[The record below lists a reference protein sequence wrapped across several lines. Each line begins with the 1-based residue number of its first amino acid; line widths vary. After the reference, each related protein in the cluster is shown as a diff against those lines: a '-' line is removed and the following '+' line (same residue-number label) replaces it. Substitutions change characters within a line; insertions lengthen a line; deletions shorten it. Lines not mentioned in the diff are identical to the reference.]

1 MVDTKK
7 EYQNLTQIFQKS
19 KYNLLLWVNLRLLN
33 TLGKF
38 VLVLYPLC
46 ISAQNKDSIALKYAN
61 FISTEDL
68 KKNLTIIAS
77 DEYEG
82 RETGKRGQ
90 KMAADYIADQFKT
103 EGIPALKHNGYFQ
116 PFLLNEKQP
125 GEIKIFIQGKEFK
138 ANKDYYS
145 FSGDIKTK
153 RNKIKVNELTFLGYG
168 IEEKNYNDYAGV
180 SVKNK
185 TVLIFSGDPQDKDS
199 LSLITKEI
207 NKSYW
212 NDKQKIKHAGEK
224 GVKTV
229 LIVKEDIVK
238 EVARNKQK
246 LESPSMA
253 LKSEKHCTSV
263 IYISKQMADSM
274 LSGTSSVDKL
284 KKEISLTQKPISIN
298 ANKHL
303 KITVKSKDQQISS
316 ENVLGYIEG
325 RDLKNEVI
333 VISAHYDHLGIRDN
347 KVYNGADDDGS
358 GTVALMELA
367 KVFAKAKK
375 EGHGA
380 RRSLLFIAFS
390 GEEKGLLGSLYYSD
404 HPEFPLSQTVCDL
417 NIDMIGRI
425 DEKHDNNADYVY
437 LIGSDKL
444 SSQLH
449 NISENTNK
457 IYTNLQLDYT
467 YNDEK
472 DKNRFYYRSDHYNF
486 AKNGVPVIFYFNG
499 VHDDYHQETDEVKKI
514 NFEKIKKISSLVF
527 FTAWELANREE
538 RIKVDSNKK

>member
-1 MVDTKK
+1 
-7 EYQNLTQIFQKS
+7 
-19 KYNLLLWVNLRLLN
+19 
-33 TLGKF
+33 
-38 VLVLYPLC
+38 
-46 ISAQNKDSIALKYAN
+46 
-61 FISTEDL
+61 
-68 KKNLTIIAS
+68 
-77 DEYEG
+77 
-82 RETGKRGQ
+82 
-90 KMAADYIADQFKT
+90 
-103 EGIPALKHNGYFQ
+103 
-116 PFLLNEKQP
+116 
-125 GEIKIFIQGKEFK
+125 
-138 ANKDYYS
+138 
-145 FSGDIKTK
+145 
-153 RNKIKVNELTFLGYG
+153 
-168 IEEKNYNDYAGV
+168 
-180 SVKNK
+180 
-185 TVLIFSGDPQDKDS
+185 
-199 LSLITKEI
+199 
-207 NKSYW
+207 
-212 NDKQKIKHAGEK
+212 
-224 GVKTV
+224 
-229 LIVKEDIVK
+229 
-238 EVARNKQK
+238 
-246 LESPSMA
+246 
-253 LKSEKHCTSV
+253 
-263 IYISKQMADSM
+263 M